1 MFADRIAFFVSPF
14 EEDGVINASLT
25 LLDMLGENEITIEG
39 IEFESSGNNQKTE
52 TFLPLPN
59 KPDKKNREERF

>member
-14 EEDGVINASLT
+14 EEDGLINASLI
-25 LLDMLGENEITIEG
+25 LLDMLGEIEITIEG

-52 TFLPLPN
+52 TFLRLPN

>member
-52 TFLPLPN
+52 IF
-59 KPDKKNREERF
+59 KFV